1 MQPWWSWEIQ
11 SREPTERW
19 KERTKSSEYSSDPTL
34 ASPDGDGGDE
44 EDGGGGDDDDKIIV
58 VNQ

>member
-44 EDGGGGDDDDKIIV
+44 EDGGGGDDDDSKY
-58 VNQ
+58 